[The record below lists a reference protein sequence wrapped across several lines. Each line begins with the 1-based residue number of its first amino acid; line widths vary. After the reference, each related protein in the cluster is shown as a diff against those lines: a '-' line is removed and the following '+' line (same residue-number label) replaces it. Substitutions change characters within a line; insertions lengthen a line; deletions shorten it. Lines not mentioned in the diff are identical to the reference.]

1 MSGPTWKKTRR
12 WLRSW
17 SPIFLGR
24 DGTQP
29 LSLLAEY
36 RSVLHN
42 ILARRLGQ
50 SRTWRRS
57 LSEQYEALS
66 TIVRSYL
73 SAFSPPPCQFSPRQ
87 LVDESQVLESSDT
100 ATPPRKTR
108 RLAVPR
114 IRPSRATNYL
124 LSSPLKRSRWLEKP
138 SKALSVTSQ
147 SPNGGYGVQRC
158 GIGCLCSRCYHYRGW
173 F

>member
-1 MSGPTWKKTRR
+1 MTTPNWEKAHR
-12 WLRSW
+12 WIRCW
-17 SPIFLGR
+17 RPIYLDR

-42 ILARRLGQ
+42 IRARRLGQ
-50 SRTWRRS
+50 SRTRRRS

-73 SAFSPPPCQFSPRQ
+73 SAFSPLSHQFYARQ

-100 ATPPRKTR
+100 ATPPHKTR

-138 SKALSVTSQ
+138 SKASSVTSQ

-158 GIGCLCSRCYHYRGW
+158 GIGCLCSRCLHYSGW